1 MINDQITDSVTQI
14 INYKQGMGSGCPS
27 RIVYKIV
34 EDTTYDD
41 ALAKYSDSKEPHLPS
56 IEECDTFHNYM
67 GSSFSDKLRLTRELR
82 NDKTVTCVDFRHR
95 IYVGQPREDK
105 YPVVL
110 IYIEYQS

>member
-34 EDTTYDD
+34 NNTTYDD
-41 ALAKYSDSKEPHLPS
+41 ALVKYSDPKEPHLPS

-67 GSSFSDKLRLTRELR
+67 GSTMADTLRLTKELR
-82 NDKTVTCVDFRHR
+82 DDNTVTLVNLRQR
-95 IYVGQPREDK
+95 IYTGHPRKDS
-105 YPVVL
+105 YPVLL